1 MFKSK
6 EELLNKYGIKE
17 KGDWLN
23 LKEGS
28 NKVRIVSHFVDYGI
42 HTYKDVDG
50 KYKSAVCIGKEN
62 GCPYCAK
69 GMPVRVQFLGW
80 VIDRTDGKVKL
91 LRIGWTIEEKIRN
104 LQQSEDYGFTD
115 LPDYD
120 IDIIRTGEGLDT
132 EYDVIPARK
141 STELTEEE
149 KAMVLETIKEPQE
162 IIDKMKEKVLAT
174 ITTPKEELPPLEEGN
189 SKEIDLE
196 DIPF

>member
-1 MFKSK
+1 MFKS
-6 EELLNKYGIKE
+6 EDELQSKYGIKE

-42 HTYKDVDG
+42 HSIKG
-50 KYKSAVCIGKEN
+50 ERKYKSVICIGKEN
-62 GCPYCAK
+62 NCPYCAK
-69 GMPVRVQFLGW
+69 GIKVKVQFLGW
-80 VIDRTDGKVKL
+80 VIDRADGKIKL
-91 LRIGWTIEEKIRN
+91 LKIGWTIKEKLRK
-104 LQQSEDYGFTD
+104 LQHSEDYGFTN

-132 EYDVIPARK
+132 NYDVLPARK

-149 KAMVLETIKEPQE
+149 KEKILEVVKDPQE
-162 IIDKMKEKVLAT
+162 IIDKMKEKVLSAAEDLR
-174 ITTPKEELPPLEEGN
+174 EELPPLKEDNPEEV
-189 SKEIDLE
+189 DLE